1 MVEQQVAVEKEQGS
15 VMRGISRFIVFVI
28 IIALIAALAYGGW
41 WLIKKALAEGWI

>member
-15 VMRGISRFIVFVI
+15 IIKGFFRFIAFII